1 MHLIESK
8 ESFYVKRSTL
18 QIESIFGFVNKRQVE
33 EYEAITGGGWYY
45 KMYQIMVS
53 TASNAMKR
61 GYPITAQEIA
71 YICRDLDNNTGMWY
85 GSRDL
90 NKEADR
96 AIEYIFRSNI

>member
-1 MHLIESK
+1 
-8 ESFYVKRSTL
+8 
-18 QIESIFGFVNKRQVE
+18 
-33 EYEAITGGGWYY
+33 
-45 KMYQIMVS
+45 
-53 TASNAMKR
+53 MKR

-96 AIEYIFRSNI
+96 AIEYIFRINI